1 MNFLTPEF
9 GPAQV
14 AKLTG
19 ISVESLREQRHR
31 GLLDG
36 FGEVQ
41 ANGRWHYSV
50 TDIITFAIAR
60 ILGLMEIPIGQAL
73 WIGQSSVL
81 SVLNQVRPSDEFS
94 AFARRYV
101 LAWPAKAGA
110 PWIPTKGSDWQF
122 LPTNEIAD
130 IAKVKAPG
138 VVVVDTAHVAKALT
152 PDLINLV
159 LDGNA
164 EAISE

>member
-19 ISVESLREQRHR
+19 ISVKSLREQRHR

-41 ANGRWHYSV
+41 ADGHWHYSV
-50 TDIITFAIAR
+50 TGHRSHSQFPH

-81 SVLNQVRPSDEFS
+81 SVLNQVGPSDEFS

-110 PWIPTKGSDWQF
+110 PLDSTRGRTGSSCRPT
-122 LPTNEIAD
+122 
-130 IAKVKAPG
+130 PG
-138 VVVVDTAHVAKALT
+138 CRRR
-152 PDLINLV
+152 
-159 LDGNA
+159 
-164 EAISE
+164 EQ